1 MEADT
6 ANETTATSGINIH
19 FTENNMRM
27 KTLRHL
33 LPLLP
38 LALLA
43 ACSNDQVL
51 PDDLPADAGITTVI
65 AYAPGAGQPATRT
78 TLGPQSEDGS
88 YPTSVP

>member
-1 MEADT
+1 
-6 ANETTATSGINIH
+6 
-19 FTENNMRM
+19 M

-65 AYAPGAGQPATRT
+65 AYAP
-78 TLGPQSEDGS
+78 
-88 YPTSVP
+88 